1 MSDLGW
7 LIVAVTV
14 TACWLV
20 VAAGGYFFER
30 YRPR

>member
-7 LIVAVTV
+7 LILAVTV
-14 TACWLV
+14 TAVWLV
-20 VAAGGYFFER
+20 VGVGGYFFER

>member
-1 MSDLGW
+1 MSDLAW

-14 TACWLV
+14 TAGWLIV
-20 VAAGGYFFER
+20 GIGGYFFER